1 MHKSSAFCGEGSFH
15 IYKQHNNGTIN
26 IANQIVKNLN
36 LKSENKKIF
45 IPVEIDKIENLDFRI
60 FASKLYTENHDHK
73 SSRIDFFK
81 TSSNIRYERLS
92 KIEKQFFLD
101 KNIDNSENMKQALKI
116 HYKRKC
122 KIIF

>member
-1 MHKSSAFCGEGSFH
+1 M
-15 IYKQHNNGTIN
+15 
-26 IANQIVKNLN
+26 
-36 LKSENKKIF
+36 
-45 IPVEIDKIENLDFRI
+45 IE
-60 FASKLYTENHDHK
+60 

>member
-1 MHKSSAFCGEGSFH
+1 MHKSSAFCGEGSFL
-15 IYKQHNNGTIN
+15 IYKKHNNGTIN

-36 LKSENKKIF
+36 LKSENNKIF

-81 TSSNIRYERLS
+81 TWLRCHSYW
-92 KIEKQFFLD
+92 
-101 KNIDNSENMKQALKI
+101 
-116 HYKRKC
+116 
-122 KIIF
+122 